1 MTSARNRTLYIRE
14 MSFDDIFPNEKTF
27 MKKSTDGGGGFKVVI
42 IGKPNTGKST
52 FISELIKS
60 KKNIIPTGIVMNG
73 TEANTGFYKK
83 IIPDLYVY
91 NSYDEVKVRDVLARQ
106 KHAPEYLRNPWTML
120 LLDDCT
126 EDPKILRS
134 DVMYDIFKNGRHYN
148 MLFVLALQYAMDILP
163 AIRTCIDVAVI
174 FRETRED
181 VRKKLYVN
189 YASVVGSYAVF
200 CDVMDQ
206 ITGDHTA
213 LVINNSIDS
222 NNPEDCVFFMKVHDL
237 DQDFTFGSYEYQ
249 KYSRNE
255 LRAAQ
260 IAAQQQQQQ
269 HAAASRHG

>member
-1 MTSARNRTLYIRE
+1 MTARNRTLYIRE
-14 MSFDDIFPNEKTF
+14 MSFDDILPNGETF
-27 MKKSTDGGGGFKVVI
+27 MKKSSDGGGGFKVVI

-83 IIPDLYVY
+83 IIPELYVY
-91 NSYDEVKVRDVLARQ
+91 NGYDESKVRDVLTRQ
-106 KHAPEYLRNPWTML
+106 KHAPKYLQNPWTML

-134 DVMYDIFKNGRHYN
+134 DVIYDIFKNGRHYN

-181 VRKKLYVN
+181 VRKKLYTN
-189 YASVVGSYAVF
+189 YASVVGSFSVF

-206 ITGDHTA
+206 ITGNHTA

-222 NNPEDCVFFMKVHDL
+222 NDPEECVFFMRVSDL
-237 DQDFTFGSYEYQ
+237 DQNFTFGSYEYQ
-249 KYSRNE
+249 KHSKRE
-255 LRAAQ
+255 LRAAA
-260 IAAQQQQQQ
+260 IAAQQQQVNARQPI
-269 HAAASRHG
+269 ASHH